1 MKKNIAF
8 FLLPIFVLAS
18 CWKTPEVLEEA
29 TTSKQDFVLET
40 KTISELNNWEK
51 IVKSWKITSA
61 SNLTITSQATWKV
74 SKIYVKEWDEVK
86 SWQTLAILDDSIL
99 NYWLS
104 LQRAK
109 NALDRANINYDST
122 VLTLDKS
129 IEDTKLALDK
139 ARLNHEILLK
149 DNKIKLEKSW
159 YDLSLWNL
167 WDNTSKSS
175 LDYEKLLKD
184 LDKAKSDY
192 ELSLKNDE
200 ITLANFKASVKSTYD
215 SLNLVYFDL
224 INLAD
229 ETFWVSDKNF
239 KTNDLFENYLWAK
252 NPSQSDEAEF
262 LIKELLVDYDSFKGL
277 NFDNIDVNDF
287 SKHLILIESRFD
299 RLIKLVD
306 LSKNVLKNSV
316 AAQDFPQTKIDWL
329 FQAFWGYGQ
338 SIQSINSWFI
348 SLKNNINTFTS
359 TYKDSQKSR
368 LESINILEKQVE
380 IAYIWLQSGEVNLQT
395 AYDRT
400 KLDIENSEK
409 NSLINIQS
417 LENNYNNAVKNKE
430 ITLRSLQNAI
440 NEANVSYKEASNNYA
455 KLTIKSPISWVISD
469 KFIDVWQEIW
479 SQTRAFNLVWNKQ
492 TEVELFLTSDEISHL
507 EVGSEVNIV
516 SNDQTLKWKI
526 DSISNVATS
535 DFTFKTVIKITDKV
549 NIIWTFVDV
558 ELPIKLQN
566 LLLPLNTL
574 KILPESKAELNI
586 LKDGKIDTLTIEV
599 GKTYSDKIEVL
610 SEIDQT
616 VEIITNDVSN
626 FNPET
631 FNLKI
636 NK

>member
-1 MKKNIAF
+1 MKKNIVF

-18 CWKTPEVLEEA
+18 CGKPAEVEEQKQTA
-29 TTSKQDFVLET
+29 KQDFVLEV
-40 KTISELNNWEK
+40 KNISELNNWEK

-86 SWQTLAILDDSIL
+86 SGQTLAILDDSIL
-99 NYWLS
+99 NYWLA

-109 NALDRANINYDST
+109 NSLDRANIGYDST

-129 IEDTKLALDK
+129 IEDSKLALDK
-139 ARLNHEILLK
+139 AKLNHEILLK
-149 DNKIKLEKSW
+149 DNKIKLEKSR

-167 WDNTSKSS
+167 WDDTSKSS
-175 LDYEKLLKD
+175 LDYQKLLKD

-200 ITLANFKASVKSTYD
+200 ITLSNFKASVKSTYD

-252 NPSQSDEAEF
+252 NPSQADETEY
-262 LIKELLVDYDSFKGL
+262 LIKELLVDYDSFKNL

-299 RLIKLVD
+299 KLIKLVD

-316 AAQDFPQTKIDWL
+316 AAQEFPQTKIDWL
-329 FQAFWGYGQ
+329 FQAFWWYGQ
-338 SIQSINSWFI
+338 SVQSINSWFI
-348 SLKNNINTFTS
+348 ALKNNINTFTS

-368 LESINILEKQVE
+368 LEAINILEKQVE
-380 IAYIWLQSGEVNLQT
+380 IAYISLQSGEVNLQT
-395 AYDRT
+395 SYDRI

-417 LENNYNNAVKNKE
+417 LENNYNNALKNKE
-430 ITLRSLQNAI
+430 VTLRSLQNSI
-440 NEANVSYKEASNNYA
+440 NEANVSYKEASNNYS

-469 KFIDVWQEIW
+469 KFIDIGQEIW
-479 SQTRAFNLVWNKQ
+479 SQTKAFNLVWNKN
-492 TEVELFLTSDEISHL
+492 TEVELFLTSDEISYL
-507 EVGSEVNIV
+507 EAWSEVNVI
-516 SNDQTLKWKI
+516 SNNETLKWKI
-526 DSISNVATS
+526 ENISNVAS
-535 DFTFKTVIKITDKV
+535 DDFTFKTVIKIIDKV

-558 ELPIKLQN
+558 ELPIKLN
-566 LLLPLNTL
+566 NTLLPLNTL
-574 KILPESKAELNI
+574 KILGDSKAEVNI

-599 GKTYSDKIEVL
+599 WKTYWNKIEVL
-610 SEIDQT
+610 SEIDEKT
-616 VEIITNDVSN
+616 EIITNDVSN
-626 FNPET
+626 FNPEL